1 MPMTIR
7 EAEKLLK
14 DAGFVEVKGGKGS
27 HRKFIKKNFPRPV
40 IQKSYLEE

>member
-14 DAGFVEVKGGKGS
+14 DAGFVEVNC
-27 HRKFIKKNFPRPV
+27 RKFVAVRQIQMKLILNIK
-40 IQKSYLEE
+40 